1 MSETLLLLLQGL
13 PVTIALTAGAF
24 LLGAVLAIPLTAMR
38 VARNP
43 LPRLLAAF
51 LIQFVRAVPPLL
63 WLFLIFFGIGMTFVP
78 VDPFPAALIGLTLI
92 AAANLAEIY
101 RGALSSIPK
110 GQWEA
115 TAALGMGRASTL
127 AEIIMPQVF
136 RVALPSAATY
146 LIGLM
151 KETAIASTIGVSEM
165 VARGNQVTQLTSRG
179 LETFAAVG
187 LLFIALSLPLAWA
200 SRRLDRAL
208 REKVAR

>member
-1 MSETLLLLLQGL
+1 MTETFRILLQGL
-13 PVTIALTAGAF
+13 PVTIALTLGAF
-24 LLGAVLAIPLTAMR
+24 LLGAALAVPLTAMR
-38 VARNP
+38 VAGNP
-43 LPRLLAAF
+43 VLRLLAAF

-101 RGALSSIPK
+101 RGALSSIPR

-115 TAALGMGRASTL
+115 TTALGMGHASTL

-151 KETAIASTIGVSEM
+151 KETAIASTIGVSEL
-165 VARGNQVTQLTSRG
+165 VSRGNQVTQLTSRG

>member
-24 LLGAVLAIPLTAMR
+24 LLGALLAVPLTAMR

-115 TAALGMGRASTL
+115 TTALGMGRASTL